1 MHKSTSLI
9 PMIFPPA
16 SLGTGNEPGSEAT
29 KLLKVYRYGALPFL
43 YLCINRGDGRPKMNS

>member
-1 MHKSTSLI
+1 MHKITSLI

-43 YLCINRGDGRPKMNS
+43 YLCINREDGRPKMNS